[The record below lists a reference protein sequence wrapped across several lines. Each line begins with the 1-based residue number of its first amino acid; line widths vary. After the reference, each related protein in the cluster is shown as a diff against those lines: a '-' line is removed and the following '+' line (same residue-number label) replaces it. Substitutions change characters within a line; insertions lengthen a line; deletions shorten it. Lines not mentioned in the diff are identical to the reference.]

1 MNACG
6 GAVFPVVVNMAAG
19 VRDGMYAKG
28 AEAQKSRRAADAS
41 QTLWVVTD
49 RAPMRGKRQ
58 EKSPKCKP
66 T

>member
-28 AEAQKSRRAADAS
+28 VEAQKSWRAADAS
-41 QTLWVVTD
+41 QTLWVGVG
-49 RAPMRGKRQ
+49 RVSVRKKRQ
-58 EKSPKCKP
+58 QRGGD
-66 T
+66 TN

>member
-28 AEAQKSRRAADAS
+28 AEAQKSWRAADAS
-41 QTLWVVTD
+41 QTLWAVVR
-49 RAPMRGKRQ
+49 RASTREKRQ
-58 EKSPKCKP
+58 EGGRNAD
-66 T
+66 